1 MLHYYVDLRC
11 TGEARLAFEATR
23 CLAALFVHKKFA
35 LEWVTS
41 GGVESL
47 LKVPRPSM
55 ASTAVTQCLYFIA
68 CDNDIMEK
76 VCAMPRLV
84 LDKLVRWASCCFR
97 RAMYINYPSTFV
109 CYRYILWCMQC
120 SHETGRAFAVMFFG
134 VASSYRVFLDLFD
147 EQDGLRSLY
156 NSISVLKILQV
167 DDEASLMTDDEEA
180 TQKQAKIS
188 NHTKP
193 SLNIVLVV
201 KNS

>member
-1 MLHYYVDLRC
+1 MTLLFLQGLREMLHYYVDLRC

-76 VCAMPRLV
+76 VCAMPRHV
-84 LDKLVRWASCCFR
+84 LDKLVR
-97 RAMYINYPSTFV
+97 
-109 CYRYILWCMQC
+109 
-120 SHETGRAFAVMFFG
+120 
-134 VASSYRVFLDLFD
+134 
-147 EQDGLRSLY
+147 
-156 NSISVLKILQV
+156 
-167 DDEASLMTDDEEA
+167 
-180 TQKQAKIS
+180 
-188 NHTKP
+188 
-193 SLNIVLVV
+193 
-201 KNS
+201 